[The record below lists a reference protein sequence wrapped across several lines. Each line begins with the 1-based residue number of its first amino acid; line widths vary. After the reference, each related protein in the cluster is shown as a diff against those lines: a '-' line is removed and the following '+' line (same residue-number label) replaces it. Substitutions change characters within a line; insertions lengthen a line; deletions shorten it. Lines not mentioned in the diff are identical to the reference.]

1 MKTRNIIIIAL
12 ASLMTTACYN
22 SGFDEPTSQEG
33 QEAYGNQNIKA
44 TNLKTVAE
52 LKQKYNKAI
61 TSGEPELISE
71 PLQIQGVVIGNDEG
85 GNVYN
90 SLYIKDASG
99 AMCINIKVGGLYAAY
114 PIGQSIMLELK
125 GLHIGNYGSQPQ
137 IGIYSISQKTGNV
150 QIYGMSRY
158 QWMTHH
164 KIIDKIEG
172 LDVTPVDITASEQLS
187 LDNDCNKLVRLKGV
201 ELASANGTTP
211 FADPNAAASNQS
223 AVNQSIKVNNKVDSK
238 IILRTSCYAKFAM
251 KPMPTG
257 KVDITG
263 VASYFN
269 GTWQILMRTEDDIQ
283 AAQ

>member
-12 ASLMTTACYN
+12 TALLTTACYN
-22 SGFDEPTSQEG
+22 SGFDEPTTQEG

-44 TNLKTVAE
+44 TNLKTIAD
-52 LKQKYNKAI
+52 LKQAYNTAI
-61 TSGEPELISE
+61 TTGDPELISE
-71 PLQIQGVVIGNDEG
+71 PTQIRGIVIGNDEG

-90 SLYIKDASG
+90 SLYIKDATG
-99 AMCINIKVGGLYAAY
+99 AMCINIKAGGLYAAY
-114 PIGQSIMLELK
+114 PIGQSIILELK

-137 IGIYSISQKTGNV
+137 IGIYNISQKTGRV

-172 LDVTPVDITASEQLS
+172 LDATPKDVTSSSDLTLA
-187 LDNDCNKLVRLKGV
+187 DDCNKLIRLKGV

-211 FADPNAAASNQS
+211 YADPSAAASNQS

-238 IILRTSCYAKFAM
+238 LILRTSCYAKFAM
-251 KPMPTG
+251 KPMPQG

-263 VASYFN
+263 VASYYN

>member
-12 ASLMTTACYN
+12 AALLNTACYN
-22 SGFDEPTSQEG
+22 SGFDEPSTQEG

-44 TNLKTVAE
+44 SNLKTIAE
-52 LKQKYNKAI
+52 LKQKYSTAI

-238 IILRTSCYAKFAM
+238 LILRTSCYAKFAM
-251 KPMPTG
+251 KPMPQG

-263 VASYFN
+263 VASYYN

>member
-12 ASLMTTACYN
+12 AALLNTACYN
-22 SGFDEPTSQEG
+22 SGFDEPTAQEG

-44 TNLKTVAE
+44 TNLKTIAE

-71 PLQIQGVVIGNDEG
+71 PLQIQGIVIGNDEG

-99 AMCINIKVGGLYAAY
+99 AMCINIKASGLYAAY

-172 LDVTPVDITASEQLS
+172 LDVTPVEITASEQLS

-238 IILRTSCYAKFAM
+238 IILRTSCYAKFSM

>member
-12 ASLMTTACYN
+12 AALLTTACYN
-22 SGFDEPTSQEG
+22 SGFDEPTTQEG
-33 QEAYGNQNIKA
+33 QEAYGNQKIKA
-44 TNLKTVAE
+44 TNLKTIAD
-52 LKQKYNKAI
+52 LKQKYSTAI

>member
-12 ASLMTTACYN
+12 AALLNTACYN
-22 SGFDEPTSQEG
+22 SGFDEPSTQEG

-44 TNLKTVAE
+44 SNLKTIAE
-52 LKQKYNKAI
+52 LKQKYSTAI

-211 FADPNAAASNQS
+211 FADPSAAASNQS

>member
-12 ASLMTTACYN
+12 AALLTTACYN
-22 SGFDEPTSQEG
+22 SGFDEPTTQEG
-33 QEAYGNQNIKA
+33 QEAYGNQKIKA
-44 TNLKTVAE
+44 TNLKTIAE
-52 LKQKYNKAI
+52 LKQKYSTAI

>member
-12 ASLMTTACYN
+12 AALLNTACYN
-22 SGFDEPTSQEG
+22 SGFDEPTAQEG

-44 TNLKTVAE
+44 TNLKTIAE

-61 TSGEPELISE
+61 TSGTPELIAE
-71 PLQIQGVVIGNDEG
+71 PTQIKGVVIGNDEG
-85 GNVYN
+85 GNIYN

-114 PIGQSIMLELK
+114 PVGQSIMLELK

-172 LDVTPVDITASEQLS
+172 LDVTPVEITASEQLS

-201 ELASANGTTP
+201 ELANANGTTP
-211 FADPNAAASNQS
+211 FADPSAAASNQS

>member
-12 ASLMTTACYN
+12 AALLNTACYN
-22 SGFDEPTSQEG
+22 SGFDEPSTQEG

-44 TNLKTVAE
+44 SNLKTIAE
-52 LKQKYNKAI
+52 LKQKYSTAI

>member
-12 ASLMTTACYN
+12 AALLNTACYN
-22 SGFDEPTSQEG
+22 SGFDEPSTQEG

-44 TNLKTVAE
+44 SNLKTIAE
-52 LKQKYNKAI
+52 LKQKYSTAI

-90 SLYIKDASG
+90 SLYIKDATG
-99 AMCINIKVGGLYAAY
+99 AMCINIKVGGLYDAY
-114 PIGQSIMLELK
+114 PVGQSIMLELK

>member
-12 ASLMTTACYN
+12 AALLNTACYN
-22 SGFDEPTSQEG
+22 SGFDEPSTQEG

-44 TNLKTVAE
+44 SNLKTIAE
-52 LKQKYNKAI
+52 LKQKYSTAI

-251 KPMPTG
+251 KPMPQG

-263 VASYFN
+263 VASYYN

>member
-12 ASLMTTACYN
+12 AALLNTACYN
-22 SGFDEPTSQEG
+22 SGFDEPTAQEG

-44 TNLKTVAE
+44 TNLKTIAE

-71 PLQIQGVVIGNDEG
+71 PLQIQGIVIGNDEG

-99 AMCINIKVGGLYAAY
+99 AICINIKVGGLYAAY

-172 LDVTPVDITASEQLS
+172 LDVIPMDITASEQLS
-187 LDNDCNKLVRLKGV
+187 LDNDCNKLVCLKGV
-201 ELASANGTTP
+201 ELANANGTTP
-211 FADPNAAASNQS
+211 FADPSAAASNQS
-223 AVNQSIKVNNKVDSK
+223 AVNQNIKVNNKVDSK